1 MVIMNWP
8 EVSVLNDMEKGNR
21 VRFLN
26 QTGGGIVI
34 AVKGSMCVVQ
44 DEDGWEWTVRE
55 SELVKVP
62 MEKEIEEKSIERTIG
77 KVRQQDGKPVKR
89 SGPPEGCTEIDL
101 HAENLCRGITS
112 PVAIHIRQKDT
123 VCSVLEREKFRHGKR
138 IIFIHG
144 KGDGTL
150 RNEIIAEL
158 KRKTAYFTWED
169 APFAQYGYHGAIK
182 VTVK

>member
-1 MVIMNWP
+1 MQIG
-8 EVSVLNDMEKGNR
+8 SR

-26 QTGGGIVI
+26 QTGGGIVS
-34 AVKGSMCVVQ
+34 AVRGNMCVVK
-44 DEDGWEWTVRE
+44 DDDGWEWTVRQ
-55 SELVKVP
+55 SEVVVVP
-62 MEKEIEEKSIERTIG
+62 SCLEKEEESIEKSIGR
-77 KVRQQDGKPVKR
+77 VRQEDGKPVKR
-89 SGPPEGCTEIDL
+89 STPPEGCREIDL
-101 HAENLCRGITS
+101 HAEKLCGGINS

-123 VCSVLEREKFRHGKR
+123 ICSVLEREKHRHGSR

-150 RNEIIAEL
+150 RSELIAEL
-158 KRKTAYFTWED
+158 KRRATFFTWED